1 MWQSKKL
8 YKKEVSTLPKII
20 VREGE
25 GIDEASRRFKK
36 IVNRSGILSDC
47 KKHEAFYPKSLRRK
61 MKSEQARRKAR

>member
-1 MWQSKKL
+1 M
-8 YKKEVSTLPKII
+8 STLPKII

-25 GIDEASRRFKK
+25 GIDDATRRFKK
-36 IVNRSGILSDC
+36 IVNRSGVLADI

>member
-1 MWQSKKL
+1 M
-8 YKKEVSTLPKII
+8 PKII

-25 GIDEASRRFKK
+25 GIDEDSRRFKK

>member
-1 MWQSKKL
+1 M
-8 YKKEVSTLPKII
+8 STLPKII

-61 MKSEQARRKAR
+61 MKSEQAKGKAREFLKNWVV

>member
-1 MWQSKKL
+1 M
-8 YKKEVSTLPKII
+8 PKII

-25 GIDEASRRFKK
+25 GIDEGSRRFKK
-36 IVNRSGILSDC
+36 IVNKSGILSDC